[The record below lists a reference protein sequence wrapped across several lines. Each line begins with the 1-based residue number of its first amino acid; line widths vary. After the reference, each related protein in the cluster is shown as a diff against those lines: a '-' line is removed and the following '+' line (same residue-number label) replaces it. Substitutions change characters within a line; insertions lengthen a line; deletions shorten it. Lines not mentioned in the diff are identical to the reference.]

1 MKNVLIIAYHF
12 NKKETIGSIRM
23 RGIAKY
29 LPEYGWNP
37 TILTP
42 QLDCT
47 SEPECRYNIIETNYD
62 DITTIWKGKLG
73 FNTQDTVKT
82 QLGKPTYKNKK
93 SFIDYVLKI
102 WDEIFAYP
110 DTNIGWYK
118 HAVKSGEKLLKEGKY
133 NAILSS
139 SNPATCHLVAN
150 KLKTLFGI
158 PWVADFR
165 DLWSQN
171 HYSEHFTLRKILEKR
186 LETTTISA
194 ADILTTVSQPLA
206 IKLREN
212 HRKKQVNTIM
222 NGFDPEFK
230 NPGTKTTEKFTIVY
244 TGALYQGK
252 RDPEPLF
259 QATSELINSGKISS
273 SDIEILFFG
282 TDDDWLFNDIRK
294 YNLEKVIKV
303 CGPISREESI
313 LQQRKAQVLLLLTW
327 NHPAEKGVYT
337 GKLFDYLAAQ
347 RPVLAMGI
355 PGSVIEE
362 LLDDTQAGVYVSS
375 IEELKNAI
383 LSYYH
388 EYQLTGK
395 VSCKGNPVEIEK
407 YSHREMARKFA
418 EVLDSINE

>member
-1 MKNVLIIAYHF
+1 MKNVLIITYHF

-42 QLDCT
+42 QLE

-62 DITTIWKGKLG
+62 DITTIWKKRLG
-73 FNTQDTVKT
+73 FKTQDTVKM

-110 DTNIGWYK
+110 DINIGWCK

-303 CGPISREESI
+303 CGPILREESI

-337 GKLFDYLAAQ
+337 GKLFDYLAAR
-347 RPVLAMGI
+347 RPILALGI

-362 LLDDTQAGVYVSS
+362 LLKNTKAGTYVSCV
-375 IEELKNAI
+375 EELKIAI
-383 LSYYH
+383 LSYYQ
-388 EYQLTGK
+388 EYKLTGK
-395 VSCKGNPVEIEK
+395 VAYKGNLTEIDK

-418 EVLDSINE
+418 GVLDSISKS

>member
-1 MKNVLIIAYHF
+1 MKNVLIITYHF

-42 QLDCT
+42 QLE

-62 DITTIWKGKLG
+62 DITTIWKKRLG
-73 FNTQDTVKT
+73 FKTQDTVKM

-93 SFIDYVLKI
+93 LFIDYFLKV
-102 WDEIFAYP
+102 WEEIFAYP
-110 DTNIGWYK
+110 DANIGWYK
-118 HAVKSGEKLLKEGKY
+118 YAVEAGEKLLAKGKY
-133 NAILSS
+133 DAILSS

-165 DLWSQN
+165 DLWTQN
-171 HYSEHFTLRKILEKR
+171 HYSEHFTLSKIIEKR
-186 LETTTISA
+186 LETATISA

-206 IKLREN
+206 ITLREN
-212 HRKKQVNTIM
+212 HRNKQVNTIM

-230 NPGTKTTEKFTIVY
+230 NPGTKTSEKFTIVY
-244 TGALYQGK
+244 TGTLYQGK

-259 QATSELINSGKISS
+259 QATSESINSGKISS
-273 SDIEILFFG
+273 SDIEILFYG
-282 TDDDWLFNDIRK
+282 AVDDWLFNDIKK
-294 YNLEKVIKV
+294 YKLENVINV

-313 LQQRKAQVLLLLTW
+313 HEQRKAQVLLLLTW

-347 RPVLAMGI
+347 RPIFAIGI
-355 PGSVIEE
+355 PGSVIED
-362 LLDDTQAGVYVSS
+362 LLNSTQAGTYVTSV
-375 IEELKNAI
+375 EELKNAI
-383 LSYYH
+383 LCY
-388 EYQLTGK
+388 
-395 VSCKGNPVEIEK
+395 
-407 YSHREMARKFA
+407 
-418 EVLDSINE
+418 